1 VKYDSMKRNGM
12 NCIKVLFFA
21 TLRDRAG
28 IKSTELEIPAEMTV
42 QGLKDLLVESYP
54 GLQETM
60 DVVVVSINREF
71 AFDES
76 VVPENAEVAMFPPVS
91 GG

>member
-1 VKYDSMKRNGM
+1 M
-12 NCIKVLFFA
+12 NRIRVLFFA

-28 IKSTELEIPAEMTV
+28 TKSVDLEIPAGTTV
-42 QGLKDLLVESYP
+42 QGLKDLVVDSYP
-54 GLQETM
+54 GLKDSMET
-60 DVVVVSINREF
+60 VVISVNREF

-76 VVPENAEVAMFPPVS
+76 LVPENAEVAMFPPVS